1 MRIFY
6 QFFYRNDKICYY
18 NRIRLC
24 EDLYKSTP
32 KKYKLRFVMS
42 LYRLYAIALRC
53 CRLWSAAPQL
63 LLRFICDRSASAA
76 AVVVII
82 AAVVASASAATAE
95 AVTVESEEDDEDEY
109 DDPPVGSA
117 EAR

>member
-6 QFFYRNDKICYY
+6 PFFYRNDKICYY

-76 AVVVII
+76 
-82 AAVVASASAATAE
+82 TAE